1 MRQRRETVSRICDE
15 AREELSWSQTELEAH
30 MRQKYIW
37 DLNHRLVFCPISKVA
52 STSWILNFL
61 AMAGVTEE
69 NLPAV
74 LNERSDEGRSG
85 ERNWEGR
92 PGGRGIHSLAYHL
105 YPAPSVDSLDSLKEL
120 QSNHTGFMV
129 VSIL

>member
-85 ERNWEGR
+85 ERNWEG
-92 PGGRGIHSLAYHL
+92 GMI
-105 YPAPSVDSLDSLKEL
+105 D
-120 QSNHTGFMV
+120 
-129 VSIL
+129 